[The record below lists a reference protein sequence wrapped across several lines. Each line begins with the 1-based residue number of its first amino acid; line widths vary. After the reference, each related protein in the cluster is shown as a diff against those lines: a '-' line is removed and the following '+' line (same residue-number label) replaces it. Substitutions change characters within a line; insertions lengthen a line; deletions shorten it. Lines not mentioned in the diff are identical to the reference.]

1 MAHLLADEF
10 FLLAHHDVT
19 GRPRL
24 HPRAVG
30 LGLAS
35 AVVGELVTTGAVTVS
50 SGHMWV
56 VDPGAPGDPLGRS
69 VLGLLLDEPAHTAV
83 RTWLAVLSERA
94 HRHVARRLVAAGVLR
109 AEQSR
114 RLMRT
119 RTVYVPVD
127 MNTAAWPWA
136 RLSMRLR
143 RLEPL
148 DEADLFLA
156 GLATQTGLDTYL
168 LDGADPEVGQHLAV
182 LLHQMRPTFRDLLVH
197 TGAAV
202 GNAVLSGRA

>member
-1 MAHLLADEF
+1 MLLADEF

-35 AVVGELVTTGAVTVS
+35 AVLAELVTVGAVAVDA
-50 SGHMWV
+50 GQIWV
-56 VDPGAPGDPLGRS
+56 VNPAAPADALGRS
-69 VLGLLLDEPAHTAV
+69 AIRLLLDEPEHTAL
-83 RTWLAVLSERA
+83 RIWLTVLSERA
-94 HRHVARRLVAAGVLR
+94 PTHVAHRLVAGGVVQ

-114 RLMRT
+114 RLLRS

-143 RLEPL
+143 RGEPL
-148 DEADLFLA
+148 TEPDLFLA
-156 GLATQTGLDTYL
+156 GLSVETGLDTYL
-168 LDGADPEVGQHLAV
+168 LDGAPPEASRHLAS
-182 LLHQMRPTFRDLLVH
+182 LLRSLRPDLRSLLRH